1 VFLLEPERTAYDLNW
16 RMFGI
21 PIRVHPMFWLVSV
34 IMGWSAMREGFA
46 YLLLWVACVF
56 VSILIHEMGHVLAY
70 RAFGAEGNIV
80 LYSFGG
86 LAISYQP
93 LRSRW
98 QRIAVSFAGPWAGFV
113 FLGLVIWL
121 TSIVAPDVFAF
132 LVLKIKTWLSMEITR
147 EDRLAARPESSP
159 YVFEAVWDLF
169 QINLFW
175 GLLNLLP
182 IWPLD
187 GGKISREL
195 FEAFVPDNGTRIA
208 LGVSGVVAGL
218 LALNTLMAMSGRAF
232 LPFFD
237 RGDFYLVLLFGLL
250 AVGSFQAMQQMPT
263 SRPWREDYPSQWD
276 KDRDHWDRD
285 RNRWE
290 R

>member
-1 VFLLEPERTAYDLNW
+1 MFLLEPERTAYDLNW

-21 PIRVHPMFWLVSV
+21 PVRVHPMFWLVSI
-34 IMGWSAMREGFA
+34 IMGWSAMQDGVG

-70 RAFGAEGNIV
+70 RAFGAQGQIV
-80 LYSFGG
+80 LYGFGG

-113 FLGLVIWL
+113 FLGVVIWL
-121 TSIVAPDVFAF
+121 TSVLAPDVFAD
-132 LVLKIKTWLSMEITR
+132 LVFEIKRRFGLHE
-147 EDRLAARPESSP
+147 LRPRVESSP
-159 YVFEAVWDLF
+159 YVYEAVLDLF
-169 QINLFW
+169 WINLLW

-187 GGKISREL
+187 GGHISREL
-195 FEAFVPDNGTRIA
+195 FEGFVPANGTRIA
-208 LGVSGVVAGL
+208 LGLSGVVAGL
-218 LALNTLMAMSGRAF
+218 LALNSLMAMSGRPL
-232 LPFFD
+232 LPFFS
-237 RGDFYLVLLFGLL
+237 RGDLYLVLLFGLL
-250 AVGSFQAMQQMPT
+250 AVGSFQAMQQIPSS
-263 SRPWREDYPSQWD
+263 SRPWREEYPSQWD
-276 KDRDHWDRD
+276 KDREYWDHD